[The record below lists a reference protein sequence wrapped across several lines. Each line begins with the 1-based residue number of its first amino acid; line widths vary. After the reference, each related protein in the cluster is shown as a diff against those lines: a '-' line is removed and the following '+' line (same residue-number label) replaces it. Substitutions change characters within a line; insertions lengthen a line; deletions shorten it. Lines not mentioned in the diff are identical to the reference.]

1 MIAMSPKP
9 CVMPASRIFRSIL
22 LAAVLCGAAG
32 CDDPLDQGEPLPR
45 PVGHGGIEVL
55 FRVPI
60 ENADNTWSPAS
71 DGVRLYA
78 DVDRRIQAFDL
89 SSGAL
94 MWSYTRPRG
103 GPSALVL
110 RGGRLFSAG
119 DTAVALDAATG
130 RELWRF
136 VGESTGQFCES
147 DGDGDAFYFGTR
159 NRHVYALRASDG
171 ALLWSRDLGPDWPYR
186 GTVRGMTVSGDT
198 VYAAV
203 EHETGIN
210 AHIGSAD
217 IFALDRRTGAVL
229 WVFREGDGSD
239 LRLFQ
244 SAVRVTGRTLIA
256 VEGYR
261 NAYVGIDRFTGREV
275 WRVPGV
281 PFIAGAQEPPEVVGG
296 VAYGTSGDGRTT
308 SLDPATGAVKW
319 QTPGLLGASWL
330 GVCGSRILVNYL
342 AMGVLDRE
350 TGRLLATTYTGQEF
364 PVTDFVVVG
373 NRAYVFT
380 TKALVAFECPT

>member
-1 MIAMSPKP
+1 MISLTQRRRTAHELVGLLVVVAMMTS
-9 CVMPASRIFRSIL
+9 
-22 LAAVLCGAAG
+22 GGG
-32 CDDPLDQGEPLPR
+32 CEGPLERAEPLPV
-45 PVGHGGIEVL
+45 PLPSAGVEVA
-55 FRVPI
+55 FRIPI
-60 ENADNTWSPAS
+60 ANADNTWSPAS

-89 SSGAL
+89 GSGAL
-94 MWSYTRPRG
+94 LWSYTRPRG

-147 DGDGDAFYFGTR
+147 DGDADAFYFGTR
-159 NRHVYALRASDG
+159 NRHVYALRAGDG
-171 ALLWSRDLGPDWPYR
+171 AMLWSRDLGPDWPYR

-210 AHIGSAD
+210 AHIGTAD
-217 IFALDRRTGAVL
+217 IFALDRRTGEVL

-244 SAVRVTGRTLIA
+244 SAVRVTGRTLMA

-261 NAYVGIDRFTGREV
+261 NAFVGIDRFTGKET

-296 VAYGTSGDGRTT
+296 VAYGTSGDGHVTA
-308 SLDPATGAVKW
+308 LDPATGAIKW
-319 QTPGLLGASWL
+319 QTPGLVGAAWL
-330 GVCGSRILVNYL
+330 GVCGSRILVNNL
-342 AMGVLDRE
+342 ALGVLDRGD
-350 TGRLLATTYTGQEF
+350 GRLLATAYKGQEF

-373 NRAYVFT
+373 SRAYVFT
-380 TKALVAFECPT
+380 TQALVAFDCPT